1 MTSSRA
7 TLLGI
12 SAILLWSTIVGL
24 MRQVTFDF
32 GPVGG
37 SALVY
42 SAASALLVL
51 TIGFPKVK
59 TFPKVY
65 LYLGTLLFV
74 AYEICLSLSLGFS
87 TSNIQAIQIGLIN
100 YLWPS
105 MTLLLAVL
113 LNGQRPKCLMLLGIA
128 ISMVGISQ
136 VLGQGQGN
144 LWQSMLANLRENPLS
159 YGLAFSGAIIWS
171 LYCVLTKRLANGC
184 NGITLYFMLT
194 AIALWSGFLL
204 TPQPHLDFTATS
216 IGALCLLACAMGLGY
231 AAWNTGILH
240 GNIRLLA
247 TLSYFIPVI
256 SSLFSSVWLS
266 QPLSGMFWIGA
277 LLVCGGSLVCW
288 VGGGE
293 KSIKN
298 NLSDS

>member
-24 MRQVTFDF
+24 MRQVTFYF

-59 TFPKVY
+59 TFPKGY

-113 LNGQRPKCLMLLGIA
+113 LNGQRPRFLMLLGIA
-128 ISMVGISQ
+128 ISMLGISQ

-144 LWQSMLANLRENPLS
+144 LWQSMLANLTANPLS
-159 YGLAFSGAIIWS
+159 FTLAFSGAIIWS
-171 LYCVLTKRLANGC
+171 LYCVSTKRLANGC
-184 NGITLYFMLT
+184 NGITLYFILT

-204 TPQPHLDFTATS
+204 TTQPSLHVTATGF
-216 IGALCLLACAMGLGY
+216 GALCLLACAMGLGY
-231 AAWNTGILH
+231 AAWNMGILH
-240 GNIRLLA
+240 GNITLLA
-247 TLSYFIPVI
+247 TLSYFIPVV
-256 SSLFSSVWLS
+256 SSLFSSIWLS
-266 QPLSGMFWIGA
+266 QSLSSVFWIGA
-277 LLVCGGSLVCW
+277 VLVCAGSLVCW
-288 VGGGE
+288 VGGE
-293 KSIKN
+293 
-298 NLSDS
+298 

>member
-1 MTSSRA
+1 MTSMRA

-12 SAILLWSTIVGL
+12 TAILLWSTIVGL
-24 MRQVTFDF
+24 MRQVTFYF

-42 SAASALLVL
+42 SAASLVLVL
-51 TIGFPKVK
+51 TIRFPKLN
-59 TFPKVY
+59 TFPKAH

-105 MTLLLAVL
+105 ITLLLAVL
-113 LNGQRPKCLMLLGIA
+113 LNGQRPKALMLIGMAISVLGI
-128 ISMVGISQ
+128 SH
-136 VLGQGQGN
+136 VLGQGQGD

-159 YGLAFSGAIIWS
+159 FALAFSGAIIWS
-171 LYCVLTKRLANGC
+171 LYCVLTQRLANGC
-184 NGITLYFMLT
+184 NGITLYFILT
-194 AIALWSGFLL
+194 AIALWSGFIL
-204 TPQPHLDFTATS
+204 TPQPHLHFTVAS

-231 AAWNTGILH
+231 AAWNAGILH
-240 GNIRLLA
+240 GNITLLA

-256 SSLFSSVWLS
+256 SILFSSLWLS
-266 QPLSGMFWIGA
+266 QPLSSKFWIGA
-277 LLVCGGSLVCW
+277 LLVCAGSLVCW
-288 VGGGE
+288 
-293 KSIKN
+293 KSGRK
-298 NLSDS
+298 SSKYH

>member
-1 MTSSRA
+1 MTSPRA

-24 MRQVTFDF
+24 MRQVTFYF
-32 GPVGG
+32 GPIGG

-42 SAASALLVL
+42 SAASLLLVL
-51 TIGFPKVK
+51 TIGFPKLK
-59 TFPKVY
+59 TFPKAY

-113 LNGQRPKCLMLLGIA
+113 LNGQRPRFLMLLGIA
-128 ISMVGISQ
+128 ISMLGISQ

-144 LWQSMLANLRENPLS
+144 LWQSMLANLTANPLS
-159 YGLAFSGAIIWS
+159 FTLAFSGAIIWS

-184 NGITLYFMLT
+184 NGITLYFILT

-204 TPQPHLDFTATS
+204 TTQPSLHVTATGF
-216 IGALCLLACAMGLGY
+216 GALCLLACAMGLGY
-231 AAWNTGILH
+231 AAWNMGILH
-240 GNIRLLA
+240 GNITLLA
-247 TLSYFIPVI
+247 TLSYFIPVV
-256 SSLFSSVWLS
+256 SSLFSSIWLS
-266 QPLSGMFWIGA
+266 QSLSSVFWIGA
-277 LLVCGGSLVCW
+277 VLVCAGSLVCW
-288 VGGGE
+288 VGGE
-293 KSIKN
+293 
-298 NLSDS
+298 